1 MSGSD
6 AVAEAVA
13 GALPPLEAFW
23 MPYTNNRAFKARGDL
38 ASRMIARAEGV
49 YYTTASGARV
59 IDAMATLWCVNAGH
73 CRPRIVEA
81 IRAQAGELDF
91 ASNFS
96 LGNPLAFRAA
106 DAVARIAPPGMG
118 HVFFTNSGSEAVD
131 TALKIALGYHRLRGE
146 ASRQR
151 FVGRERGYH
160 GVNLAGVSVGGVPA
174 NRKAFGNLIAVD
186 HLPHTQDLA
195 RSRHSR
201 GRPAAGADCADALER
216 IVALHDASNIA
227 AVIVEPVAGAGGVL
241 VPPRGYLERL
251 RELCTRHGILLV
263 FDEVIT
269 GFGRLGAPFASQFLD
284 IRPDLIT
291 FAKGVTNAAV
301 PMGGVLV
308 ADHVYETFMGGSGPV
323 VELFHGYTYSG
334 HPLAS
339 AAALATLATYAE
351 EDLFGNAARLAPAFE
366 DGIHSFAGMPHVVDT
381 RNLGLIG
388 AVELAPRDGAPG
400 ARALEV
406 HNRAWERGVF
416 VRPIG
421 DAVAFC
427 PPLSINRDQ
436 LDTVFAAVREA
447 LAGVA

>member
-1 MSGSD
+1 MS
-6 AVAEAVA
+6 AVLRDVGGTE
-13 GALPPLEAFW
+13 LPPLDAFW
-23 MPYTNNRAFKARGDL
+23 MPYTNNRAFKSREDL
-38 ASRMIARAEGV
+38 AARMIGKAEGV
-49 YYTTASGARV
+49 YYTTLSGARV

-73 CRPRIVEA
+73 CRPKIVEA
-81 IRAQAGELDF
+81 IRAQAGVLDF

-96 LGNPLAFRAA
+96 LGNPLAFKAA
-106 DAVARIAPPGMG
+106 DAVARIAPAGMG

-146 ASRQR
+146 ASRMR
-151 FVGRERGYH
+151 FVGREKGYH
-160 GVNLAGVSVGGVPA
+160 GVNLAGVAVGGVPA

-195 RSRHSR
+195 RNRHCR
-201 GRPAAGADCADALER
+201 GEPEHGVDLADQLER

-227 AVIVEPVAGAGGVL
+227 AVIVEPVSGAGGVL
-241 VPPRGYLERL
+241 VPPRGYLKRL
-251 RELCTRHGILLV
+251 REICTRHGILLI

-269 GFGRLGAPFASQFLD
+269 GFGRLGAPFASQLFEVK
-284 IRPDLIT
+284 PDLIT
-291 FAKGVTNAAV
+291 FAKGITSATV

-308 ADHVYETFMGGSGPV
+308 ADHVYDSFMQGSGPV
-323 VELFHGYTYSG
+323 VEMFHGYTYSG

-351 EDLFGNAARLAPAFE
+351 EDLFGNAARLSAMFE
-366 DGIHSFAGMPHVVDT
+366 EGIHSFEAAPHVIDT

-388 AVELAPRDGAPG
+388 AIELAPRAGAPG

-421 DAVAFC
+421 DNIAVC
-427 PPLSINRDQ
+427 PPLMIDKAQ
-436 LDTVFAAVREA
+436 LDQVFGAVREA
-447 LAGVA
+447 LDGVA

>member
-1 MSGSD
+1 MS
-6 AVAEAVA
+6 AVLRDVGGTE
-13 GALPPLEAFW
+13 LPPLDAFW
-23 MPYTNNRAFKARGDL
+23 MPYTNNRAFKSREDL
-38 ASRMIARAEGV
+38 AARMIGKAEGV
-49 YYTTASGARV
+49 YYTTLSGARV

-73 CRPRIVEA
+73 CRPKIVEA
-81 IRAQAGELDF
+81 IRAQAGVLDF

-96 LGNPLAFRAA
+96 LGNPLAFKAA
-106 DAVARIAPPGMG
+106 DAVARIAPAGMG

-146 ASRQR
+146 ASRMR
-151 FVGRERGYH
+151 FVGREKGYH
-160 GVNLAGVSVGGVPA
+160 GVNLAGVAVGGVPA

-195 RSRHSR
+195 RNRHCR
-201 GRPAAGADCADALER
+201 GEPEHGVDLADQLER

-227 AVIVEPVAGAGGVL
+227 AVIVEPVSGAGGVL
-241 VPPRGYLERL
+241 VPPRGYLKRL
-251 RELCTRHGILLV
+251 REICTRHGILLI

-269 GFGRLGAPFASQFLD
+269 GFGRLGAPFASQLFEVK
-284 IRPDLIT
+284 PDLIT
-291 FAKGVTNAAV
+291 FAKGITSATV

-308 ADHVYETFMGGSGPV
+308 ADHVYDSFMQGSGPV
-323 VELFHGYTYSG
+323 VEMFHGYTYSG

-351 EDLFGNAARLAPAFE
+351 EDLFGNAARLSAMFE
-366 DGIHSFAGMPHVVDT
+366 DGIHSFEAAPHVIDT

-388 AVELAPRDGAPG
+388 AIELAPRAGAPG

-421 DAVAFC
+421 DNIAVC
-427 PPLSINRDQ
+427 PPLMIDKAQ
-436 LDTVFAAVREA
+436 LDQVFGAVREA
-447 LAGVA
+447 LDGVA

>member
-1 MSGSD
+1 MS
-6 AVAEAVA
+6 AVLRDVGGTE
-13 GALPPLEAFW
+13 LPPLDAFW
-23 MPYTNNRAFKARGDL
+23 MPYTNNRAFKSREDL
-38 ASRMIARAEGV
+38 AARMIGKAEGV
-49 YYTTASGARV
+49 YYTTLSGARV

-73 CRPRIVEA
+73 CRPKIVEA
-81 IRAQAGELDF
+81 IRAQAGVLDF

-96 LGNPLAFRAA
+96 LGNPLAFKAA
-106 DAVARIAPPGMG
+106 DAVARIAPAGMG

-146 ASRQR
+146 ASRMR
-151 FVGRERGYH
+151 FVGREKGYH
-160 GVNLAGVSVGGVPA
+160 GVNLAGVAVGGVPA

-195 RSRHSR
+195 RNRHCR
-201 GRPAAGADCADALER
+201 GEPEHGVDLADQLER

-227 AVIVEPVAGAGGVL
+227 AVIVEPVSGAGGVL
-241 VPPRGYLERL
+241 VPPRGYLKRL
-251 RELCTRHGILLV
+251 REICTRHGILLI

-269 GFGRLGAPFASQFLD
+269 GFGRLGAPFASQLFEVK
-284 IRPDLIT
+284 PDLIT
-291 FAKGVTNAAV
+291 FAKGITSATV

-308 ADHVYETFMGGSGPV
+308 ADPVYDTFMQGSGPV
-323 VELFHGYTYSG
+323 VEMFHGYTYSG

-351 EDLFGNAARLAPAFE
+351 EDLFGNAARLSAMFE
-366 DGIHSFAGMPHVVDT
+366 DGIHSFEAAPHVIDT

-388 AVELAPRDGAPG
+388 AIELAPRAGAPG

-421 DAVAFC
+421 DNIAVC
-427 PPLSINRDQ
+427 PPLMIDKAQ
-436 LDTVFAAVREA
+436 LDQVFGAVREA
-447 LAGVA
+447 LDGVA

>member
-1 MSGSD
+1 MS
-6 AVAEAVA
+6 AVLRETSGAE
-13 GALPPLEAFW
+13 LPPLDAFW
-23 MPYTNNRAFKARGDL
+23 MPYTNNRAFKSRDDVA
-38 ASRMIARAEGV
+38 ARMITKAEGV
-49 YYTTASGARV
+49 YYTTMSGARV

-73 CRPRIVEA
+73 CRPKIVEA
-81 IRAQAGELDF
+81 IRAQAGVLDF

-96 LGNPLAFRAA
+96 LGNPLAFKAA
-106 DAVARIAPPGMG
+106 DALARIAPAGMG

-146 ASRQR
+146 ASRMR
-151 FVGRERGYH
+151 FVGREKGYH
-160 GVNLAGVSVGGVPA
+160 GVNLAGVAVGGVPA

-195 RSRHSR
+195 RNRHSR
-201 GRPAAGADCADALER
+201 GLPEHGIDLADHLER

-227 AVIVEPVAGAGGVL
+227 AVIVEPVSGAGGVL
-241 VPPRGYLERL
+241 VPPRGYLQRL
-251 RELCTRHGILLV
+251 REICTRHGILLI

-269 GFGRLGAPFASQFLD
+269 GFGRLGAPFASQLFD
-284 IRPDLIT
+284 VKPDLIT
-291 FAKGVTNAAV
+291 FAKGITSATV

-308 ADHVYETFMGGSGPV
+308 ADHVYSAFMQGSGPV
-323 VELFHGYTYSG
+323 VEMFHGYTYSG

-351 EDLFGNAARLAPAFE
+351 EDLFGNSARLATTFE
-366 DGIHSFAGMPHVVDT
+366 EGIHSFEAAPHVIDT

-388 AVELAPRDGAPG
+388 AIELAPRAGAPG

-421 DAVAFC
+421 DNIAVC
-427 PPLSINRDQ
+427 PPLMIDKVQ
-436 LDTVFAAVREA
+436 LDQVFGVVREA

>member
-1 MSGSD
+1 MSAS
-6 AVAEAVA
+6 EAV
-13 GALPPLEAFW
+13 GGGDLPPLDAFW
-23 MPYTNNRAFKARGDL
+23 MPYTNNRAFKTRGDL
-38 ASRMIARAEGV
+38 ASRMIARAEGIH
-49 YYTTASGARV
+49 YTTVSGAKV

-106 DAVARIAPPGMG
+106 DALARIAPAGMG
-118 HVFFTNSGSEAVD
+118 HVFFANSGSEAVD
-131 TALKIALGYHRLRGE
+131 TALKIALGYHRLKGE
-146 ASRQR
+146 GSRTR

-174 NRKAFGNLIAVD
+174 NRKVFGNLIAVD

-195 RSRHSR
+195 RNRHSR
-201 GRPAAGADCADALER
+201 GEPAEGVDLADHLER

-227 AVIVEPVAGAGGVL
+227 AVIVEPVSGAGGVL
-241 VPPRGYLERL
+241 VPPRGYLQRL
-251 RELCTRHGILLV
+251 REICTRHGILLI

-269 GFGRLGAPFASQFLD
+269 GFGRLGAPFASQRFD
-284 IRPDLIT
+284 VKPDLIT
-291 FAKGVTNAAV
+291 FAKGITNAAV

-308 ADHVYETFMGGSGPV
+308 ADHVYDAYMNGSGPV

-334 HPLAS
+334 HPLSS

-351 EDLFGNAARLAPAFE
+351 EDLFGNAARLEKAFE
-366 DGIHSFAGMPHVVDT
+366 VGIHSFEDQPHVIDT

-388 AVELAPRDGAPG
+388 AVELGPRPGAPG

-421 DAVAFC
+421 DTVAFC
-427 PPLSINRDQ
+427 PPLMIDAKA
-436 LDTVFAAVREA
+436 LETVFGVVREA

>member
-1 MSGSD
+1 MS
-6 AVAEAVA
+6 AVLRETGEAE
-13 GALPPLEAFW
+13 LPPLDAFW
-23 MPYTNNRAFKARGDL
+23 MPYTNNRAFKSRDDL
-38 ASRMIARAEGV
+38 AARMIAKAEGV
-49 YYTTASGARV
+49 YYTTMSGARV

-73 CRPRIVEA
+73 CRPKIVEA

-96 LGNPLAFRAA
+96 LGNPLAFKAA
-106 DAVARIAPPGMG
+106 DAVARIAPAGMG

-146 ASRQR
+146 ASRMR
-151 FVGRERGYH
+151 FVGREKGYH
-160 GVNLAGVSVGGVPA
+160 GVNLAGVAVGGVPA

-195 RSRHSR
+195 RNRHCR
-201 GRPAAGADCADALER
+201 GLPDHGIDLADHLER

-227 AVIVEPVAGAGGVL
+227 AVIVEPVSGAGGVL
-241 VPPRGYLERL
+241 VPPRGYLQRL
-251 RELCTRHGILLV
+251 REICTRHGIVLI

-269 GFGRLGAPFASQFLD
+269 GFGRLGAPFASQLLEVK
-284 IRPDLIT
+284 PDLIT
-291 FAKGVTNAAV
+291 FAKGITSATV

-308 ADHVYETFMGGSGPV
+308 ADHVYDTFMQGSGPV
-323 VELFHGYTYSG
+323 VEMFHGYTYSG

-339 AAALATLATYAE
+339 AAALATLATYAQ
-351 EDLFGNAARLAPAFE
+351 EDLFGNAARLSAIFE
-366 DGIHSFAGMPHVVDT
+366 KGIHSFEAAPHVIDT

-388 AVELAPRDGAPG
+388 AIELAPRAGAPG

-416 VRPIG
+416 VRPIA
-421 DAVAFC
+421 DSIAVC
-427 PPLSINRDQ
+427 PPLLIDKAQ
-436 LDTVFAAVREA
+436 LDQVFGVVHEA

>member
-1 MSGSD
+1 MSAVPRD
-6 AVAEAVA
+6 AGE
-13 GALPPLEAFW
+13 LPPLDAFW
-23 MPYTNNRAFKARGDL
+23 MPYTNNRAFKSRGDL
-38 ASRMIARAEGV
+38 ASRMIARADGI
-49 YYTTASGARV
+49 YYTTVSGARV

-73 CRPRIVEA
+73 CRPKIVEA
-81 IRAQAGELDF
+81 IRSQAGELDF

-106 DAVARIAPPGMG
+106 DALARIAPAGMG

-146 ASRQR
+146 ASRMR
-151 FVGRERGYH
+151 FVGREKGYH
-160 GVNLAGVSVGGVPA
+160 GVNLAGVAVGGVPA

-186 HLPHTQDLA
+186 HLPHTHDLA
-195 RSRHSR
+195 RNRHCR
-201 GRPAAGADCADALER
+201 GEPEHGVDLADPLER

-227 AVIVEPVAGAGGVL
+227 AVIVEPVSGAGGVL
-241 VPPRGYLERL
+241 VPPRGYLQRL
-251 RELCTRHGILLV
+251 REICTRHGILLI

-269 GFGRLGAPFASQFLD
+269 GFGRLGAPFASQLFD
-284 IRPDLIT
+284 VKPDLTT
-291 FAKGVTNAAV
+291 FAKGISSATV

-308 ADHVYETFMGGSGPV
+308 SDHVYEAFMQGSGPV
-323 VELFHGYTYSG
+323 VEMFHGYTYSG

-351 EDLFGNAARLAPAFE
+351 EDLFGNAARLSADFE
-366 DGIHSFAGMPHVVDT
+366 KGIHSFENAPHVIDT

-388 AVELAPRDGAPG
+388 AIELAPRPGAPG

-416 VRPIG
+416 VRPIA
-421 DAVAFC
+421 DNIAVC
-427 PPLSINRDQ
+427 PPLMIDKTQ
-436 LDTVFAAVREA
+436 LNQVFGVVREA
-447 LAGVA
+447 LDAVA